1 MGRIFNEE
9 IQVHKYRVRVQ
20 SKTQNLKISARSTF
34 IGINND
40 FLNQRSYN
48 TALKFKHELLQQVSW
63 LLLKDFWLAVFQFLS
78 FILLY

>member
-1 MGRIFNEE
+1 MGRIINEE

-63 LLLKDFWLAVFQFLS
+63 LLLKDFWLAVFQFL
-78 FILLY
+78 LY